1 MSRSRFSGRW
11 WRPRSPPTLWFSA
24 SMSRADD
31 AVALVSLW
39 KGEAVNVRAL
49 WGCVSNE
56 NCLVEA
62 HGMRYVIRVPG
73 QSTEL
78 LSIDRVN
85 EVFNT
90 KAAATTGIG
99 SGVLEV
105 VPDLDVMVLEF
116 IEGRTMSAK
125 TLQSKE
131 MAQRMASS
139 FRRLHAAQRFLLDF
153 NMFRLIETYLEIVE
167 AHNVTIPAD
176 YRDRLPA
183 IAEIERAVN
192 ARPLPSVPCHNDL
205 LSENFIDDGSAL
217 RIVDYELSGNNDP
230 CFDLGN
236 TAQEAEF
243 DDELRAAL
251 CEAYFGRPDPHQLAR
266 MNLFALMSDVG
277 WTLWGAIQ
285 AKISTIDY
293 DIMGYY
299 TSLWHQAAETLA
311 SDEFPR
317 WLDQARG

>member
-1 MSRSRFSGRW
+1 
-11 WRPRSPPTLWFSA
+11 
-24 SMSRADD
+24 MSRADD

-39 KGEAVNVRAL
+39 KGEAVNVSPL
-49 WGCVSNE
+49 SGGLTNE
-56 NCLVEA
+56 NYLVEA

-99 SGVLEV
+99 PGVLEV

-131 MAQRMASS
+131 MAQRMATS

-167 AHNVTIPAD
+167 AHGVTIPAD
-176 YRDRLPA
+176 YRDRLSV
-183 IAEIERAVN
+183 IREIERAVN

-293 DIMGYY
+293 DFVGYY
-299 TSLWHQAAETLA
+299 TARWHRAEETMAA
-311 SDEFPR
+311 DELPR
-317 WLDQARG
+317 WLEQARG

>member
-1 MSRSRFSGRW
+1 
-11 WRPRSPPTLWFSA
+11 
-24 SMSRADD
+24 MSRADD
-31 AVALVSLW
+31 AVAQVSLW
-39 KGEAVNVRAL
+39 KGEAVK
-49 WGCVSNE
+49 VSPLSGGLTNE
-56 NCLVEA
+56 NYLVEA
-62 HGMRYVIRVPG
+62 HGMRFVIRVPG

-99 SGVLEV
+99 PGVLEV

-116 IEGRTMSAK
+116 IDGTTMSAK
-125 TLQSKE
+125 MLQSKE
-131 MAQRMASS
+131 MAQRMATS
-139 FRRLHAAQRFLLDF
+139 FRRLHAAPRFLLDF
-153 NMFRLIETYLEIVE
+153 NMFRLIESYLEIVE
-167 AHNVTIPAD
+167 AHNVIIPTD

-183 IAEIERAVN
+183 IGEIEQAVI
-192 ARPLPSVPCHNDL
+192 AKPLPSVPCHNDL

-251 CEAYFGRPDPHQLAR
+251 CEAYFGRLDPQQLAR

-285 AKISTIDY
+285 AKFSTIDY
-293 DIMGYY
+293 DFKGYY
-299 TSLWHQAAETLA
+299 SARWHRAEVTMA

-317 WLDQARG
+317 WLALARG